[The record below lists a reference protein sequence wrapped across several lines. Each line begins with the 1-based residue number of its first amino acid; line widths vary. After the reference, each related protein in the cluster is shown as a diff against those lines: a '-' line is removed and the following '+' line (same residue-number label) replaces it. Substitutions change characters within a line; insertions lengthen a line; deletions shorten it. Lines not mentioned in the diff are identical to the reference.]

1 MEGHMNILVATDGS
15 EAALDAA
22 RRSIDL
28 LRPGAHVVLVTVIPE
43 YEDPQDDAGGFE
55 GPVISEEEAEK
66 DWKEATAAGQAALD
80 RTASVLGTEVEVR
93 LVPDH
98 EGTGA
103 VIDRVASEMSAD
115 VLVIGS
121 SSRGWLSRLFGGSV
135 SDYVAHHAPCP
146 VMLIRHD
153 H

>member
-1 MEGHMNILVATDGS
+1 MNILVATDGS

-28 LRPGAHVVLVTVIPE
+28 LRPGAHVVLVTVVPE

-98 EGTGA
+98 EGAGA
-103 VIDRVASEMSAD
+103 VIDRVASETSAD

-121 SSRGWLSRLFGGSV
+121 SSKGWLSRLFGGSV

-153 H
+153 R

>member
-15 EAALDAA
+15 ETALDAA

-43 YEDPQDDAGGFE
+43 REDPQDDAGGFE
-55 GPVISEEEAEK
+55 GPVISEKEAEK
-66 DWKEATAAGQAALD
+66 DWKETTAAGKAALD

-93 LVPDH
+93 LVPD
-98 EGTGA
+98 GRGAGA
-103 VIDRVASEMSAD
+103 VVDRVASEMSAD
-115 VLVIGS
+115 VLVVGS
-121 SSRGWLSRLFGGSV
+121 SNKGWLRRLFGGSV

-153 H
+153 L